1 MVTVHYLENHQL
13 EWELEGGFEG
23 RVFIEN

>member
-1 MVTVHYLENHQL
+1 MATVHYLENHQL